1 MAKRTENVMLLKIIG
16 VCELI
21 AAVVMY
27 IYSPPMVGIIGGLI
41 LVGLAAN
48 SFYQAHK
55 CYRREYSPKKKEF
68 PGKK

>member
-1 MAKRTENVMLLKIIG
+1 
-16 VCELI
+16 
-21 AAVVMY
+21 
-27 IYSPPMVGIIGGLI
+27 MVGIIGGLV
-41 LVGLAAN
+41 LLGLAAN